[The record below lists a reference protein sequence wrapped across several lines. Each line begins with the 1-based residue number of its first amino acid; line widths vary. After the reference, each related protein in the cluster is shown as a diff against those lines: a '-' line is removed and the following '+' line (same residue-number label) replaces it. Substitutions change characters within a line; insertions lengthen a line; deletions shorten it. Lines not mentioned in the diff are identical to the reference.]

1 MPEPILEPIQ
11 EEDAS
16 EDVKRTY
23 RAIKARY
30 GGLLPDIYKAF
41 AHDPEYLA
49 SVNEHMQRVLRPRKV
64 DAKTKEVIAFVVA
77 AMNGCDYCAHAH
89 TMGLRRH
96 GYDDEAIAEILGT
109 TALWSEINRFNI
121 GARVTWPE
129 QRSAQAARPQATGTE
144 G

>member
-1 MPEPILEPIQ
+1 MTTPIVELIR

-16 EDVKRTY
+16 EEVRQTY
-23 RAIKARY
+23 RDIKTRY
-30 GGLLPDIYKAF
+30 AGRLPDIYKAF

-49 SVNEHMQRVLRPRKV
+49 SINEHMKRVLRPRKV

-77 AMNGCDYCAHAH
+77 AMNGCDYCLHAHAN
-89 TMGLRRH
+89 GLRRH
-96 GYDDEAIAEILGT
+96 GYGDEGIAEILAT
-109 TALWSEINRFNI
+109 AALWSEVTRFNI

-129 QRSAQAARPQATGTE
+129 PALSSVQRHPATGTE